1 MALNYGCTKPYI
13 LRRLQLR
20 LNVDA
25 LHRAFST
32 NELRLNVDAL
42 HRAFSTN
49 ELRLNVDGP
58 SAQTEFKILTYFF
71 PQTWVPA
78 LGDVTEPAVCG

>member
-13 LRRLQLR
+13 LRRLQ
-20 LNVDA
+20 
-25 LHRAFST
+25 
-32 NELRLNVDAL
+32 LRLNVDAL